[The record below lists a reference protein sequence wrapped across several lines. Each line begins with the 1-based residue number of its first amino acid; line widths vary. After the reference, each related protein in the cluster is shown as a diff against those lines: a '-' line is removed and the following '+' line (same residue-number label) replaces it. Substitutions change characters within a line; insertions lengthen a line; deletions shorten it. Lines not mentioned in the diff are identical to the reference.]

1 MRNIKITDL
10 LEGLIKADKDQ
21 YDFGD
26 ITDLSNALNRQ
37 LNVGEID
44 GNVGDAIDSY
54 IRFFNRQDE
63 QDGIPVEERV
73 PIKIYIDS
81 PGGDLVAT
89 FTMINSIRMSKTPVW
104 TINIGAAYSG
114 GFFTFIAGH
123 KRFAYPLASF
133 LFHEGST
140 GTSGDAGKFRNFAD
154 FYKKELDNLKKVV
167 LEYTDITEEDYE
179 KHINDDWWFTAEEAL
194 EYGICD
200 EITKELIY

>member
-10 LEGLIKADKDQ
+10 VKSLVESDKDQ

-81 PGGDLVAT
+81 PGGDLIAT

>member
-200 EITKELIY
+200 KITKELIY

>member
-10 LEGLIKADKDQ
+10 VKSLVESDKDQ

-63 QDGIPVEERV
+63 QDGIPIEERI

-81 PGGDLVAT
+81 PGGDLIAT

>member
-10 LEGLIKADKDQ
+10 VKSLVESDKDQ

-44 GNVGDAIDSY
+44 CNVGDAIDSY

-81 PGGDLVAT
+81 PGGDLIAT

-154 FYKKELDNLKKVV
+154 FYKKELDNLKRVV

>member
-1 MRNIKITDL
+1 MRDIKITDL
-10 LEGLIKADKDQ
+10 VKSLIESDKDQ

-81 PGGDLVAT
+81 PGGDLIAT
-89 FTMINSIRMSKTPVW
+89 FTMINSIRMAKTPVW

>member
-194 EYGICD
+194 KYGICD

>member
-1 MRNIKITDL
+1 MKDIKISEL
-10 LEGLIKADKDQ
+10 LNSLIESDKDH

-37 LNVGEID
+37 LHVGEID
-44 GNVGDAIDSY
+44 SLVGDSIDSY

-73 PIKIYIDS
+73 PIKIFIDS

-89 FTMINSIRMSKTPVW
+89 FTMINSIKLSKTPVW

-114 GFFTFIAGH
+114 GFFTFLAGH
-123 KRFAYPLASF
+123 KRIAYPLASF

-154 FYKKELDNLKKVV
+154 FYKKELDILKTVV
-167 LEYTDITEEDYE
+167 LDNTKITEEDYE
-179 KHINDDWWFTAEEAL
+179 KHINDDWWFTAGEAL
-194 EYGICD
+194 IYGICD
-200 EITKELIY
+200 EIATELIY

>member
-1 MRNIKITDL
+1 MKDIKITDL
-10 LEGLIKADKDQ
+10 VKSLIESDKDQ

-81 PGGDLVAT
+81 PGGDLIAT

-123 KRFAYPLASF
+123 KRFAYPLSSF

-179 KHINDDWWFTAEEAL
+179 KHINDDWWFTAKEAL

>member
-10 LEGLIKADKDQ
+10 VKSLVESDKDQ

-81 PGGDLVAT
+81 LGGDLIAT

>member
-1 MRNIKITDL
+1 MRDIKITDL
-10 LEGLIKADKDQ
+10 VKSLVESDKDQ

-81 PGGDLVAT
+81 PGGDLIAT

-154 FYKKELDNLKKVV
+154 FYKKELDNLKRVV

>member
-1 MRNIKITDL
+1 MRDIKITDL
-10 LEGLIKADKDQ
+10 VKSLIESDKDQ

-44 GNVGDAIDSY
+44 SNVGDAIDSY

-73 PIKIYIDS
+73 PIKIYFVS

>member
-1 MRNIKITDL
+1 MRDIKITDL
-10 LEGLIKADKDQ
+10 VKSLIESDKDQ

-63 QDGIPVEERV
+63 QDGIPIEERV

-81 PGGDLVAT
+81 PGGDLIAT

>member
-1 MRNIKITDL
+1 MKDIKISEL
-10 LEGLIKADKDQ
+10 LNSLIESDKDH

-37 LNVGEID
+37 LHVGEID
-44 GNVGDAIDSY
+44 SLVGDSIDSY

-63 QDGIPVEERV
+63 QDGIPVEERI
-73 PIKIYIDS
+73 PIKIFIDS

-89 FTMINSIRMSKTPVW
+89 FTMINSIELSKTPVW

-114 GFFTFIAGH
+114 GFFTFLAGH
-123 KRFAYPLASF
+123 KRIAYPLASF

-154 FYKKELDNLKKVV
+154 FYKKELDILKTVV
-167 LEYTDITEEDYE
+167 LDNTKITEEDYE
-179 KHINDDWWFTAEEAL
+179 KHINDDWWFTAGEAL
-194 EYGICD
+194 IYGICD
-200 EITKELIY
+200 EIATELIY

>member
-1 MRNIKITDL
+1 MKDIKITDL
-10 LEGLIKADKDQ
+10 VTSLIKSDKDQ

-81 PGGDLVAT
+81 PGGDLIAT

-123 KRFAYPLASF
+123 KRFAYPLSSF

>member
-1 MRNIKITDL
+1 MRDIKITDL

-81 PGGDLVAT
+81 PGGDLIAT

>member
-1 MRNIKITDL
+1 MKDIKITDL
-10 LEGLIKADKDQ
+10 LNKLVESEKDQ

-26 ITDLSNALNRQ
+26 IADLSNALNRQ

-73 PIKIYIDS
+73 PIKIFIDS

-200 EITKELIY
+200 EIAEELIY

>member
-1 MRNIKITDL
+1 MRDIKITDL
-10 LEGLIKADKDQ
+10 IKSLIESDKDQ

-81 PGGDLVAT
+81 PGGDLIAT

-154 FYKKELDNLKKVV
+154 FYKKELDNLKRVV

>member
-1 MRNIKITDL
+1 MKNIKITDL
-10 LEGLIKADKDQ
+10 INKLIESDKDQ

-26 ITDLSNALNRQ
+26 ITDLSSALNRQ

-63 QDGIPVEERV
+63 QDGIPVEERI

-81 PGGDLVAT
+81 PGGDLIAT

-123 KRFAYPLASF
+123 KRFAYPLSSF

-194 EYGICD
+194 EHGICD

>member
-81 PGGDLVAT
+81 PGGDLIAT
-89 FTMINSIRMSKTPVW
+89 FTMINSIKMSKTPVW

>member
-1 MRNIKITDL
+1 MALSTTFNRLKREIGIKKCVI
-10 LEGLIKADKDQ
+10 
-21 YDFGD
+21 
-26 ITDLSNALNRQ
+26 
-37 LNVGEID
+37 ID

-194 EYGICD
+194 KYGICD

>member
-1 MRNIKITDL
+1 MKNIKITDL
-10 LEGLIKADKDQ
+10 INKLIESDKDQ

-26 ITDLSNALNRQ
+26 ITDLSSALNRQ

-63 QDGIPVEERV
+63 QDGIPVEERT

-81 PGGDLVAT
+81 PGGDLIAT

-123 KRFAYPLASF
+123 KRFAYPLSSF

-194 EYGICD
+194 KYGICD

>member
-1 MRNIKITDL
+1 MRDIKITDL

-26 ITDLSNALNRQ
+26 IADLSNALNRQ
-37 LNVGEID
+37 LNIGEID

-54 IRFFNRQDE
+54 IKFFNRQDE
-63 QDGIPVEERV
+63 QDGIPIEKRI

-81 PGGDLVAT
+81 PGGDLIAT

-194 EYGICD
+194 KYGICD

>member
-1 MRNIKITDL
+1 MKDIKITDL
-10 LEGLIKADKDQ
+10 VKSLIESDKDQ

-81 PGGDLVAT
+81 PGGDLIAT

>member
-1 MRNIKITDL
+1 MRDIKITDL
-10 LEGLIKADKDQ
+10 VKSLVESDKDQ

-81 PGGDLVAT
+81 PGGDLIAT

>member
-1 MRNIKITDL
+1 MRDIKITDL
-10 LEGLIKADKDQ
+10 VKSLVESDKDQ

-81 PGGDLVAT
+81 PGGDLIAT

-123 KRFAYPLASF
+123 KRFAYPLSSF

>member
-1 MRNIKITDL
+1 MRDIKITDL
-10 LEGLIKADKDQ
+10 LEGLIKANKDQ

-26 ITDLSNALNRQ
+26 IADLSNALNRQ
-37 LNVGEID
+37 LNIGEID

-54 IRFFNRQDE
+54 IKFFNRQDE
-63 QDGIPVEERV
+63 QDGIPIEKRI

-81 PGGDLVAT
+81 PGGDLIAT

-194 EYGICD
+194 KYGICD

>member
-10 LEGLIKADKDQ
+10 VKSLVESDKDQ

-81 PGGDLVAT
+81 PGGDLIAT

-154 FYKKELDNLKKVV
+154 FYKKELDNLKRVV

>member
-1 MRNIKITDL
+1 MRDIKITDL
-10 LEGLIKADKDQ
+10 LTGLIKADKDQ

>member
-81 PGGDLVAT
+81 PGGDLIAT

-194 EYGICD
+194 KYGICD

>member
-1 MRNIKITDL
+1 MRDIKITDL
-10 LEGLIKADKDQ
+10 VKSLIESDKDQ

-81 PGGDLVAT
+81 PGGDLIAT

>member
-1 MRNIKITDL
+1 MRDIKITDL
-10 LEGLIKADKDQ
+10 LTGLIKADKDQ

-81 PGGDLVAT
+81 PGGDLIAT

>member
-1 MRNIKITDL
+1 MNNSDL
-10 LEGLIKADKDQ
+10 INKFLEQKDLFE
-21 YDFGD
+21 DFENMA
-26 ITDLSNALNRQ
+26 NASSLLNR
-37 LNVGEID
+37 EIYMGAVSD
-44 GNVGDAIDSY
+44 EMSSGVEAL
-54 IRFFNRQDE
+54 IRFWNRQDE
-63 QDGIPVEERV
+63 QDGIAIEDRV
-73 PIKIYIDS
+73 PIKLYIDS
-81 PGGDLVAT
+81 WGGEMVACYT
-89 FTMINSIRMSKTPVW
+89 IINAIELSQTPVW

>member
-1 MRNIKITDL
+1 MRDIKITDL

-26 ITDLSNALNRQ
+26 IADLSNALNRQ
-37 LNVGEID
+37 LNIGEID

-54 IRFFNRQDE
+54 IKFFNRQDE
-63 QDGIPVEERV
+63 QDDIPVEERV

-81 PGGDLVAT
+81 PGGDLIAT

-154 FYKKELDNLKKVV
+154 FYKKELDNLKKIV

>member
-1 MRNIKITDL
+1 MKDIKITDL
-10 LEGLIKADKDQ
+10 VKSLIESDKDQ

-81 PGGDLVAT
+81 PGGDLIAT

-123 KRFAYPLASF
+123 KRFAYPLSSF

-167 LEYTDITEEDYE
+167 LEYTNITEEDYE

>member
-1 MRNIKITDL
+1 MRDIKITDL
-10 LEGLIKADKDQ
+10 VKSLIESDKDQ

-81 PGGDLVAT
+81 PGGDLIAT

-167 LEYTDITEEDYE
+167 LEYTNITEEDYE

-200 EITKELIY
+200 EIAKELIY

>member
-10 LEGLIKADKDQ
+10 VKSLVESDKDQ

-81 PGGDLVAT
+81 PGGDLIAT

-123 KRFAYPLASF
+123 KRFAYPLSSF

>member
-10 LEGLIKADKDQ
+10 VKSLVESDKDQ

-63 QDGIPVEERV
+63 QDGIPIEERV

-81 PGGDLVAT
+81 PGGDLIAT

-194 EYGICD
+194 KYGICD

>member
-10 LEGLIKADKDQ
+10 VKSLVESDKDQ

-81 PGGDLVAT
+81 PGGDLIAT

-194 EYGICD
+194 KYGICD